1 MVGVGVAGSSGRCVG
16 GDVPEWWGSVVAGI
30 GRGALEGR

>member
-1 MVGVGVAGSSGRCVG
+1 MVGVGVAGSSRRCVG
-16 GDVPEWWGSVVAGI
+16 GDVLMWWESVVAGI